1 VRRQSRIASVSSMKK
16 NSYLGIVDWGI
27 GGLSIHQ
34 LIKSRLG
41 NIPVLY
47 FSDTGVT
54 PYGKM
59 SRPELIARLNM
70 VIAFL
75 RSRGVTHLVFGCN
88 AASTVIAFL
97 EPGDLKLEGVID
109 SAVRLTKRKRPRRLG
124 LIGGRRTVL
133 SGVYRRALAKH
144 GIKVEQRIAQPL
156 SALIESEDVSSAVLR
171 RECQTILAPIKN
183 CSHVL
188 LACTHYPA
196 VLPILKEFVS
206 PTTVFIDPAGELV
219 SKIKRWPL
227 AQGGTDRFLTSGDPK
242 KMKDAA
248 LKAFGARLR
257 SVDVVKI

>member
-1 VRRQSRIASVSSMKK
+1 MKQ

-27 GGLSIHQ
+27 GGLSIYQ
-34 LIKSRLG
+34 LIKSRRG

-59 SRPELIARLNM
+59 SRPQLVARLNS
-70 VIAFL
+70 VITFL

-88 AASTVIAFL
+88 AASTVIPFL
-97 EPGDLKLEGVID
+97 ECGDLKVEGVID
-109 SAVRLTKRKRPRRLG
+109 SAVHLTERQHPRRLG

-133 SGVYRRALAKH
+133 SGVYRRALARH

-156 SALIESEDVSSAVLR
+156 SALIESGDVSSAALR
-171 RECQTILAPIKN
+171 RQCQTILFPIKN

-188 LACTHYPA
+188 LACTHYPV

-206 PTTVFIDPAGELV
+206 PNTIFIDPAGELV

-227 AQGGTDRFLTSGDPK
+227 APGGPDRFLTSGDPK
-242 KMKDAA
+242 KMREAA

-257 SVDVVKI
+257 SVDGVTI